1 MPENFR
7 AELETFIHAA
17 QPKRNP
23 WHLPPIMVLSY
34 IIKESMLA
42 TTSIELRN
50 MRADKKEIL
59 KKKKRKN
66 LLKSRG
72 QTYLLI
78 PLYLDPKSRKMK
90 ILIFGV
96 KIFQH
101 I

>member
-1 MPENFR
+1 
-7 AELETFIHAA
+7 
-17 QPKRNP
+17 
-23 WHLPPIMVLSY
+23 
-34 IIKESMLA
+34 MLA